1 MKKKTLTA
9 LAAACLSL
17 VAASVAAQVKIGVI
31 VSATGP
37 AASLGIPEKNTVAM
51 CPKTIGGKSVDY
63 IVQDDGTDTTN
74 AVQVTKKLVSEDNV
88 DAIIGTSS
96 SNADARTASH
106 AALER
111 DNTSAAP
118 TSAPPMEPSRAPKG
132 RATPTMPISRSSPSR
147 CRG

>member
-63 IVQDDGTDTTN
+63 IVQDDGT
-74 AVQVTKKLVSEDNV
+74 
-88 DAIIGTSS
+88 
-96 SNADARTASH
+96 R
-106 AALER
+106 
-111 DNTSAAP
+111 
-118 TSAPPMEPSRAPKG
+118 PMPFK
-132 RATPTMPISRSSPSR
+132 
-147 CRG
+147 